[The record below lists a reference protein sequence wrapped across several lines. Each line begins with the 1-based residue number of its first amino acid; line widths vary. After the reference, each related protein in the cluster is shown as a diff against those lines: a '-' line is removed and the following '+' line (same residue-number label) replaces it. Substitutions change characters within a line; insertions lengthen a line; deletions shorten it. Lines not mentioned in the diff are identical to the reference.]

1 MNPPDCRR
9 TKMTLKI
16 PDAARRN
23 CGSVRPGLLFL
34 AVGMLAVLVV
44 PLALKFRSSSS
55 PPDVET
61 SVPPGGAPPSQTD
74 TADVRERRARSS
86 AAFVPRATP
95 TTPDV
100 APEPAQEAA
109 APNMLDN
116 LPRTQETIQAA
127 GLIAQLSQ
135 LNLGGSAMTP
145 EQTVSI
151 AEQLQ
156 RITALGTPAV
166 AAIRDFLEKGE
177 NSSFGAAK
185 LPGGAPSAAS
195 ASDLRVGVLDSLAKI
210 GGPEAVAVAGEALQ
224 KSTSPSEITLLART
238 LEQQAPG
245 QFRDAALSASRQ
257 ALTSLS
263 RNASTEQDVSG
274 LFQVLQKYGDAS
286 VIPELQNL
294 SQQWRYYG
302 MIAIGGMADGQGVSA
317 LVNMVQAPGAQASG
331 YQQIATQM
339 LAQLAPSSPD
349 AQAALIA
356 QAKAGEIHNWSEV
369 AQSLSG
375 ARLTFGTD
383 SLAGDNNNQ
392 DLKVTATHHVV
403 AGNQNFR
410 TVNAPLGETQ
420 IAQNEALIEQL
431 LNHTQDPA
439 AREALQKA
447 RTNLRPGGGN

>member
-1 MNPPDCRR
+1 MNSPNCAS
-9 TKMTLKI
+9 TKMTLL
-16 PDAARRN
+16 ASHSARRSS
-23 CGSVRPGLLFL
+23 GAVRPGLLL
-34 AVGMLAVLVV
+34 IAMGMLAVLVV

-55 PPDVET
+55 LPDVDAST
-61 SVPPGGAPPSQTD
+61 PVISSTPNQTD
-74 TADVRERRARSS
+74 TVDVRERRARSS
-86 AAFVPRATP
+86 ASFVPRATP
-95 TTPDV
+95 STPDV
-100 APEPAQEAA
+100 APEQVTEPA
-109 APNMLDN
+109 APNILDN

-135 LNLGGSAMTP
+135 LNLGGSPMTP
-145 EQTVSI
+145 EQSANI

-156 RITALGTPAV
+156 RISALGTPAV

-185 LPGGAPSAAS
+185 LPGGASSAAS

-224 KSTSPSEITLLART
+224 KSMSPSEITLLARA

-245 QFRDAALSASRQ
+245 QFTGAALSASRQ
-257 ALTSLS
+257 ALASLS
-263 RNASTEQDVSG
+263 KNGSTEQDVSG

-302 MIAIGGMADGQGVSA
+302 MIAMGGMADGQGVSA
-317 LVNMVQAPGAQASG
+317 LINMTQAPGAQASG

-339 LAQLAPSSPD
+339 LAQLATSSAE

-375 ARLTFGTD
+375 ARLTYGAD
-383 SLAGDNNNQ
+383 VLAGDSNNP
-392 DLKVTATHHVV
+392 DLKVAATHHVV

-410 TVNAPLGETQ
+410 TINVPLAEPQ

-431 LNHTQDPA
+431 LIHAQDPA

-447 RTNLRPGGGN
+447 KANLRPGGGN